1 MMQGIDGDT
10 VMALHYFWWIAAAIL
25 VGVEMM
31 TGTFYL
37 LVVAL
42 ACVAG
47 GLVAF
52 AGFDAGWQWGVAAV
66 IEVIGTLAI
75 NQWKKKYAALPKL
88 SNSLDVGQRV
98 SVLEWR
104 DDDTA
109 RVSYRGTQW
118 DGVLDSPATPKREHM
133 VIVEMRGAVLVLG
146 PAPAPA

>member
-1 MMQGIDGDT
+1 
-10 VMALHYFWWIAAAIL
+10 MALYYLWWIAAAVL

-47 GLVAF
+47 GLVAYT
-52 AGFDAGWQWGVAAV
+52 GFDPGWQWGVAAV
-66 IEVIGTLAI
+66 IEVIGTAAVVL
-75 NQWKKKYAALPKL
+75 WKKKFATQPRL
-88 SNSLDVGQRV
+88 SNNLDVGQRV

-104 DDDTA
+104 DNDTA

-118 DGVLDSPATPKREHM
+118 DAVLDSPATPKREYM
-133 VIVEMRGAVLVLG
+133 VIMGMRGAQLVLG
-146 PAPAPA
+146 PAAA